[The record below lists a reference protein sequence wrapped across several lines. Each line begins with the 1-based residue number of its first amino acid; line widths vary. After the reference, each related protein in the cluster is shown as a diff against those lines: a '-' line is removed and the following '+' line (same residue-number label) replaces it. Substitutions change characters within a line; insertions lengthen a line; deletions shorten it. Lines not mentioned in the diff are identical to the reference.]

1 MKDIA
6 PPVDIIL
13 KKLKGSKS
21 KKSYKKELYKEIIKK
36 FKSKKKPLKPKS
48 SVRNKFFS
56 INVLSENFVLQ
67 EALIGLRASFVQ
79 KTYIL

>member
-48 SVRNKFFS
+48 SVRNKFL
-56 INVLSENFVLQ
+56 V
-67 EALIGLRASFVQ
+67 
-79 KTYIL
+79 